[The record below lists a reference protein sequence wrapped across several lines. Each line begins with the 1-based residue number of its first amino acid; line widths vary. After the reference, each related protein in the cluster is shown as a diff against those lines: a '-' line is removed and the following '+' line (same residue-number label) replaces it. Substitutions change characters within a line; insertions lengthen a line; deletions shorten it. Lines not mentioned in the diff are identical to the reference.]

1 MRRDDLVRLRHMADA
16 AREASSFA
24 RGRSRADLDTNRML
38 VLSLVKE
45 IEIIGEAAS
54 KVSQETRDTLPD
66 IPWPDLTGMR
76 HRLIHAYF
84 DINVEVVWQTIVH
97 DLPPLLSALEKILQ
111 EGSSDPS

>member
-1 MRRDDLVRLRHMADA
+1 MRRDDLIRLRHMADA
-16 AREASSFA
+16 AREALSFA
-24 RGRSRADLDTNRML
+24 KGRTRADLQTDRML

-54 KVSQETRDTLPD
+54 KISEETRDLLPD

-84 DINVEVVWQTIVH
+84 DINVEVVWQTIVQ
-97 DLPPLLSALEKILQ
+97 DVPSLLSLLERTL
-111 EGSSDPS
+111 EEHP

>member
-1 MRRDDLVRLRHMADA
+1 MADA
-16 AREASSFA
+16 AREASFFA
-24 RGRSRADLDTNRML
+24 KGRSGADLETDRML
-38 VLSLVKE
+38 LLSLVKE

-54 KVSQETRDTLPD
+54 KVSQATRETLPD

-84 DINVEVVWQTIVH
+84 DINVEVVWQTIVQ

-111 EGSSDPS
+111 EDSSDPA